1 MITSNAISGASYHA
15 RQESNSI
22 RLDLTPLSLEWSDIA
37 NSAISQLFMMAEE
50 AVSFFVPT
58 ATRIEQAKSARLIIE
73 ELAKLNENWDGY
85 GAAAISQQTRDNA
98 LRFVNLIEAAPCGVP
113 APEICPKPNGT
124 ISFEWE
130 TPHVEAYLEIGNT
143 RYSGFI
149 TADQQPPALFEGHAD
164 SMDQQIVALVQR
176 AVSLAPTHPA
186 SITEI
191 YTPTQKHEHLAF

>member
-1 MITSNAISGASYHA
+1 VIASNAVSGTSYK
-15 RQESNSI
+15 RREQSNSI
-22 RLDLTPLSLEWSDIA
+22 RLDIGSTFAEWSDIT
-37 NSAISQLFMMAEE
+37 NTAIGQFFMMAEE
-50 AVSFFVPT
+50 IVSSSVPT

-85 GAAAISQQTRDNA
+85 GAASISQQTRDNA
-98 LRFVNLIEAAPCGVP
+98 LRFINLIEAAPYGVP

-130 TPHVEAYLEIGNT
+130 TPRTEAYLEIGNT
-143 RYSGFI
+143 RFSGFI
-149 TADQQPPALFEGHAD
+149 TTDQLPPAFFEGHAD
-164 SMDQQIVALVQR
+164 SMDLQIVALVRR

-191 YTPTQKHEHLAF
+191 YTPTPKHEHLAF

>member
-1 MITSNAISGASYHA
+1 MIISNSISGASYKA
-15 RQESNSI
+15 RQQSNSI
-22 RLDLTPLSLEWSDIA
+22 RLDITPIFLEWSAIA
-37 NSAISQLFMMAEE
+37 NTAVGQLFMMAEE
-50 AVSFFVPT
+50 VVSFAVPT
-58 ATRIEQAKSARLIIE
+58 ATRIEQAKSARFIVGE
-73 ELAKLNENWDGY
+73 FANLNENWDGY

-98 LRFVNLIEAAPCGVP
+98 LHFVDLIEAAPYGVP

-149 TADQQPPALFEGHAD
+149 AADRQPPALFEGHAD

-176 AVSLAPTHPA
+176 AMSLAPTHPT

-191 YTPTQKHEHLAF
+191 YTPTQKHENLAF